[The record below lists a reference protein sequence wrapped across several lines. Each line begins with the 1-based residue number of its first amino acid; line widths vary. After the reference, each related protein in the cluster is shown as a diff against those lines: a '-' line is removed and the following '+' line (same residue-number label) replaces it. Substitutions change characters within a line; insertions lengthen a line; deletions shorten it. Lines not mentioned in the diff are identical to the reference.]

1 MRTEPR
7 SAAPI
12 PPIDTIREAVR
23 PIAEEYEARLVI
35 LFGSLA
41 RGDERPGDLDLAV
54 RGDAPLPLVDLTNEL
69 IRALQYQQV
78 DLTDLMVADPVL
90 LMMVA
95 RDGIPLYEAT
105 PGAFAH
111 FHSLAARRFADTAKF
126 RAVERARIRQ
136 FIRDR
141 KAGS

>member
-78 DLTDLMVADPVL
+78 DLTDLMAEHTGLKRTDGLIGLQSHNGRVEF
-90 LMMVA
+90 
-95 RDGIPLYEAT
+95 RDIRVKDLAPKAT
-105 PGAFAH
+105 
-111 FHSLAARRFADTAKF
+111 
-126 RAVERARIRQ
+126 E
-136 FIRDR
+136 
-141 KAGS
+141 